1 MGWRN
6 KMFLLALLGRVSSI
20 YEENTGVAIDQEL
33 LGDAFAQ
40 AQSAMLTE
48 ALQKALP

>member
-1 MGWRN
+1 MWQN
-6 KMFLLALLGRVSSI
+6 KRFLLIALDRVCDI
-20 YEENTGVAIDQEL
+20 YKDNTGIAIDQEL

-48 ALQKALP
+48 ALQKTLP